1 MARKVQCLSVYENW
15 VERIFSENKAN
26 HISDADMLVYNNLVA
41 SFQYRNDDIDDDDDD
56 DDLINDQWYETF
68 SVEAEEK
75 IYDDLCSVASSKVD
89 WW

>member
-1 MARKVQCLSVYENW
+1 

>member
-1 MARKVQCLSVYENW
+1 

-56 DDLINDQWYETF
+56 LINDQWYETF

>member
-1 MARKVQCLSVYENW
+1 M
-15 VERIFSENKAN
+15 ERIFSENKAN

-56 DDLINDQWYETF
+56 LINDQWYETF